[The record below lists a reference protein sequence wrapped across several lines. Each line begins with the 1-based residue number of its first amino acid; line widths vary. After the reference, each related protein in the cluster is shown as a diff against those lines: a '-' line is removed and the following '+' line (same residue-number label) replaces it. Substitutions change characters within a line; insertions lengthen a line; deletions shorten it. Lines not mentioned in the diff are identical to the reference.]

1 MSPSSPSP
9 QDELRAIAA
18 DAKRQL
24 ELVRSFGVERLPFD
38 PQRVEERAKELQTAM
53 SKNRSSAAG
62 SKQQALDELRKA
74 LEPCCKCDIAEART
88 HLVFG
93 DGDPDAD
100 LMFIGEA
107 PGQQEDLQGVP
118 FVGRAGQ
125 LLTRIIEAIGLARD
139 RVYIGNI
146 LKCRPPNNRTPTV
159 QESATCFPNLERQIE
174 IIQPRIIVTL
184 GNPATKTLLETT
196 QGITRMRGR
205 FVEWR
210 GIEVMPTYHPSYL
223 LRNPDAK
230 RDVWEDMKKV
240 HARMRE
246 LGLEIG
252 ELKSA
257 R

>member
-1 MSPSSPSP
+1 MSSN
-9 QDELRAIAA
+9 RA
-18 DAKRQL
+18 
-24 ELVRSFGVERLPFD
+24 
-38 PQRVEERAKELQTAM
+38 
-53 SKNRSSAAG
+53 SAAG
-62 SKQQALDELRKA
+62 NKQQALDELRQE
-74 LEPCCKCDIAEART
+74 LEPCCKCDIAQERT
-88 HLVFG
+88 NLVFG
-93 DGDPDAD
+93 DGDPDAG

-107 PGQQEDLQGVP
+107 PGRQEDLQGIP

-125 LLTRIIEAIGLARD
+125 LLTRIIEAIGLTREQ
-139 RVYIGNI
+139 VYIGNI
-146 LKCRPPNNRTPTV
+146 LKCRPPNNRTPTT

-174 IIQPRIIVTL
+174 IIQPSIIVTL

-210 GIEVMPTYHPSYL
+210 GVQVMPTYHPSYL

-246 LGLEIG
+246 LGLAIG
-252 ELKSA
+252 ELKSSS